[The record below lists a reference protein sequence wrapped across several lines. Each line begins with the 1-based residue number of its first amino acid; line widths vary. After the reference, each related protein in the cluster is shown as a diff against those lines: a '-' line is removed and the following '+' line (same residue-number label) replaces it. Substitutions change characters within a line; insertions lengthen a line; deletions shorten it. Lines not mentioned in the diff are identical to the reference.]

1 MSIETGMA
9 FSALPTPRI
18 HFGAGTLAKLP
29 ALAAAFGRR
38 MLLVTGSRTLQRSPS
53 ASAML
58 DDLRRVGIECQRL
71 EVERE
76 PSPELI
82 DEAVALG
89 RVTPFEVVVAIG
101 GGSAVDAGKAISA
114 MLLQREPVERFI
126 EGQPGFMP
134 HDGRKVPFIAVPTT
148 SGTGT
153 EATSNA
159 VISRVGPGGYKRS
172 LRHAAF
178 VPNEAIIDPDLMTT
192 APPELTAASG
202 MDAFTQLL
210 EAWLSPL
217 ASPYTDAVCMSGLER
232 FSRSFE
238 LACGSGASDVS
249 VRADMAYAALM
260 SGIALSNAG
269 LGIVHGF
276 ASSVGGLFDIPHGT
290 LCATLLAESTR
301 ENIRQLRATEG
312 GEPALQKFA
321 TASRILTGA
330 TTGNLADD
338 CNRLVEHL
346 ESLQT
351 LLAFPRLGEFGVR
364 EADFDVIIPATR
376 SKTNAVPLDAESMR
390 RILAARL

>member
-1 MSIETGMA
+1 MSMNGGLE
-9 FSALPTPRI
+9 FSVLPTPRI

-53 ASAML
+53 ASKIL
-58 DDLRRVGIECQRL
+58 DELRRAGMDVACL

-89 RVTPFEVVVAIG
+89 RATPCDVVVAIG

-159 VISRVGPGGYKRS
+159 VISRVGQGGYKRS

-178 VPNEAIIDPDLMTT
+178 VPNEAIIDPALMTT

-210 EAWLSPL
+210 EAYLSPL
-217 ASPYTDAVCMSGLER
+217 ASPYTDVVCLSGLEH

-238 LACGSGASDVS
+238 LACGSGASDVA

-290 LCATLLAESTR
+290 LCATLLAEATR

-312 GEPALQKFA
+312 GESALQKFA
-321 TASRILTGA
+321 TASRILTGT
-330 TTGNLADD
+330 TTGNLTDD
-338 CNRLVEHL
+338 CDRLVEHL
-346 ESLQT
+346 ETLQT
-351 LLAFPRLGEFGVR
+351 RLDFPRLGKYGVQ
-364 EADFDVIIPATR
+364 EADFNEIIPATR
-376 SKTNAVPLDAESMR
+376 SKTNAVLLDADAMR
-390 RILAARL
+390 RILAARV

>member
-1 MSIETGMA
+1 MSIERGLE
-9 FSALPTPRI
+9 FSILPMPRI
-18 HFGAGTLAKLP
+18 HFGPGTLSKLP
-29 ALAAAFGRR
+29 ALVAAYGRR
-38 MLLVTGSRTLQRSPS
+38 MLLVTGRQTLRRSPV
-53 ASAML
+53 ASRIL
-58 DDLRRVGIECQRL
+58 DELRLAGM
-71 EVERE
+71 EVVCLNVDRE

-89 RVTPFEVVVAIG
+89 RVTPYDVVVAIG

-114 MLLQREPVERFI
+114 MLLQRELVERFI

-178 VPNEAIIDPDLMTT
+178 VPNEAIIDPALMTT

-210 EAWLSPL
+210 EAYLSPL
-217 ASPYTDAVCMSGLER
+217 ASPYTDAICLSGLER

-238 LACGSGASDVS
+238 LACGSAAGDVA
-249 VRADMAYAALM
+249 VRADMACAALM

-290 LCATLLAESTR
+290 LCATLLAEATR
-301 ENIRQLRATEG
+301 ENIRQLRASES
-312 GEPALQKFA
+312 GEPGLRKFA

-330 TTGNLADD
+330 STGNIADD

-351 LLAFPRLGEFGVR
+351 LFAFPRLGNYGIKES
-364 EADFDVIIPATR
+364 DFDVIIPATR
-376 SKTNAVPLDAESMR
+376 SKTNPVPLDQAAMR
-390 RILAARL
+390 RILAARV